1 METMMPRRFA
11 HVAATLAVAAAGLSL
26 LWHPARA
33 QQPRPLPKL
42 VSLSSLIAQG
52 FEIKGL
58 TGNQSGVVSTLVLQ
72 KDKDIYLCD
81 SKDLSIQPTAFECWP
96 VK

>member
-1 METMMPRRFA
+1 METMMPTRFDRA
-11 HVAATLAVAAAGLSL
+11 TATLAVAAAALSL
-26 LWHPARA
+26 LLHPARA
-33 QQPRPLPKL
+33 QQPRPLPKMAA
-42 VSLSSLIAQG
+42 LSSLIAQG

-72 KDKDIYLCD
+72 RDKDIYLCD

>member
-1 METMMPRRFA
+1 M
-11 HVAATLAVAAAGLSL
+11 
-26 LWHPARA
+26 
-33 QQPRPLPKL
+33 

>member
-1 METMMPRRFA
+1 MATRFA
-11 HVAATLAVAAAGLSL
+11 HAAATLTVAAAALSL
-26 LWHPARA
+26 LSQSARA

-72 KDKDIYLCD
+72 KDKDVYLCD

>member
-1 METMMPRRFA
+1 M
-11 HVAATLAVAAAGLSL
+11 ATGYALTGASLIVAAALLSL
-26 LWHPARA
+26 FCQPAGA
-33 QQPRPLPKL
+33 QQPRAIKF
-42 VSLSSLIAQG
+42 VSLSSLTAQG

-58 TGNQSGVVSTLVLQ
+58 TGNQSGVVGTLVLQ
-72 KDKDIYLCD
+72 KDQDVFLCD